1 MQNDVIPKIV
11 KKQYDFHIRKP
22 TYSERSPIDFSQAE
36 SVTDTTFGN
45 DTDVNRIIARCKRTG
60 EPLPDNGPG
69 QYADC
74 SNLQKD
80 LSTLI
85 DEAKS
90 TLDEYAEQQAKE
102 SAKVARNA
110 QTDAEKAKQYDELMK
125 QKAESEQTPSGE

>member
-1 MQNDVIPKIV
+1 MLNDVIPKIV
-11 KKQYDFHIRKP
+11 KKQFDFHIRKP
-22 TYSERSPIDFSQAE
+22 TYSERSPIDFSEVE

-74 SNLQKD
+74 TNLQKD

-85 DEAKS
+85 DEAKI
-90 TLDEYAEQQAKE
+90 TLDEYTKQQAEE
-102 SAKVARNA
+102 SAKVARKS

-125 QKAESEQTPSGE
+125 QQAESQQAPPGE